1 MKKTILLFA
10 SATFLAVSV
19 SAVETTGREFSELI
33 REMDSE
39 LTNAKNTVEKLEA
52 KRGNKNIEIQKNA
65 LTERGQALRK
75 LEEYTN
81 KLDDASDPEEKKEA
95 SKKVEEQVLKVSKLS
110 ADFLEAQKNDL
121 VTQDKQLEVVE
132 NALSSVIIKMD
143 KLNRLASKS
152 LDDKGESVSADEAKL
167 KARKSLKKIANV
179 VEMLSTKTGKSMHWR
194 SVRATIAL
202 HNQMLKNTSTN
213 NSEVLKML
221 KTQKQI
227 YEQVLAQIAIV
238 RSGLMAEKELLGQIA
253 LGEVARSL
261 LRKAAG
267 LLLGNQNIE
276 ELGRTALL
284 KSEQRQQKILAFMR
298 QDKEN
303 SSDYNSL
310 NEDFSADYPSGYAD
324 FLNEEV
330 K

>member
-1 MKKTILLFA
+1 MKKTILSFA
-10 SATFLAVSV
+10 SVALLAVSV
-19 SAVETTGREFSELI
+19 SAVETTGREFSDLI

-52 KRGNKNIEIQKNA
+52 ARGNKNIEIQKNA

-81 KLDDASDPEEKKEA
+81 KLDDTKDPAEKKEV
-95 SKKVEEQVLKVSKLS
+95 SQKVEAQVLKVAKLS

-121 VTQDKQLEVVE
+121 MTQDKQLEVVE

-143 KLNRLASKS
+143 KLNKLANQS
-152 LDDKGESVSADEAKL
+152 LDDKGETMSAAEAKL
-167 KARKSLKKIANV
+167 KARKSLKKIANM
-179 VEMLSTKTGKSMHWR
+179 VEMLSAKTGKSYHWR
-194 SVRATIAL
+194 SVRSTIAL
-202 HNQMLKNTSTN
+202 HNQMLKNTSIN

-221 KTQKQI
+221 ATQKQI

-238 RSGLMAEKELLGQIA
+238 RAGLMAEKELLGQIA

-276 ELGRTALL
+276 EVGRSALL
-284 KSEQRQQKILAFMR
+284 KSEQRQQKILAFLK

-310 NEDFSADYPSGYAD
+310 NEEYSADYPSGYMD
-324 FLNEEV
+324 FLHEEV

>member
-1 MKKTILLFA
+1 MKKTILSFA
-10 SATFLAVSV
+10 SAALLAVSA

-52 KRGNKNIEIQKNA
+52 ARGDKNIEIQKNA

-81 KLDDASDPEEKKEA
+81 KLDDSSDPEEKKEA
-95 SKKVEEQVLKVSKLS
+95 SQKVEAQVMKVAKLS

-152 LDDKGESVSADEAKL
+152 LDDKGETVSAEEAKM

-194 SVRATIAL
+194 SVRSTIAL
-202 HNQMLKNTSTN
+202 HNQMLKNTSAN

-238 RSGLMAEKELLGQIA
+238 RAGLMAEKELLGQIA

-310 NEDFSADYPSGYAD
+310 NEDFSADYPSGYMD
-324 FLNEEV
+324 FLNEEI